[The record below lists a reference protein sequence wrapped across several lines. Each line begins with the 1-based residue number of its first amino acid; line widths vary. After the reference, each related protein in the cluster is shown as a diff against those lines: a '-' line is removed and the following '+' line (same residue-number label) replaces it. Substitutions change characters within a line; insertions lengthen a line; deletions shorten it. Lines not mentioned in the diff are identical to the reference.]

1 MPRQLIPIAAYLAG
15 FVTPHDLPGLGL
27 VGLGLCMGFVLV
39 AISRDR
45 ADTIEAQKVLNT
57 DRQVDA
63 AVRIAHKAGADNV
76 SLTEV
81 LTLVDAA
88 RKVSQ

>member
-15 FVTPHDLPGLGL
+15 LVTPHDLHGVGL
-27 VGLGLCMGFVLV
+27 VGLGVCMGFVLV

-45 ADTIEAQKVLNT
+45 ADTIEAQKLLNT

-63 AVRIAHKAGADNV
+63 AVRISHQAGANGV
-76 SLTEV
+76 GLNEV